1 MQSHLQGK
9 GQLDQY
15 TIIKTLGSGISAKVK
30 LGRTADNQEFAL
42 KIFDKSNPVNDDTAM
57 KTLKAE
63 VDVYSQLKHPN
74 MVQLV
79 NFCEDATY
87 VKHNG
92 QQKKVAYMVLE
103 YCSQGELFDFVALKH
118 FSEK

>member
-30 LGRTADNQEFAL
+30 LARTADNQEFAL
-42 KIFDKSNPVNDDTAM
+42 KIFDKSSPLNDETAM

-63 VDVYSQLKHPN
+63 VDVYGQLKHPN
-74 MVQLV
+74 MV
-79 NFCEDATY
+79 
-87 VKHNG
+87 
-92 QQKKVAYMVLE
+92 
-103 YCSQGELFDFVALKH
+103 
-118 FSEK
+118 